1 MTMFAKQI
9 SVQKSEANWDE
20 VLTLVHDGA
29 EVLIMQGD
37 ATLAKIVSVE
47 ETAKP
52 ILKERILG
60 AHPGAMTMSGDFDEP
75 LPDEFWL
82 GTDA

>member
-1 MTMFAKQI
+1 MFAKQI

-20 VLTLVHDGA
+20 VLTLVHEGA

-37 ATLAKIVSVE
+37 ATLAKIVPIE
-47 ETAKP
+47 EIPKP
-52 ILKERILG
+52 ALKERILG
-60 AHPGAMTMSGDFDEP
+60 AHPGAMTMRDDFDEP

-82 GTDA
+82 GKDA

>member
-1 MTMFAKQI
+1 MFAKQI

-20 VLTLVHDGA
+20 VLILVHEGA

-37 ATLAKIVSVE
+37 ATIAKIVSVE
-47 ETAKP
+47 ETPKP

-60 AHPGAMTMSGDFDEP
+60 AHPGAWMSDDFDAP

-82 GTDA
+82 GRDA